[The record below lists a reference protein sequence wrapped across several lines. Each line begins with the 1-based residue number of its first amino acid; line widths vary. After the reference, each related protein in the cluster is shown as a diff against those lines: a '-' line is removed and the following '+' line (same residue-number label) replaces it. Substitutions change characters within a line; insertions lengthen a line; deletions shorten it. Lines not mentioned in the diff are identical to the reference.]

1 MAETTEQSPL
11 TTSSTPPVD
20 GLDKDPLPLPVRRSR
35 IWAWITPAI
44 SIAILAMIAWHL
56 RTVDF
61 DALVGAVP
69 TNPLFWIVFFA
80 RYFVGIIA
88 EFFIFRWLW
97 RIPFEGLIALTRKNV
112 TNELVVDY
120 LGEAY
125 FYSWARRKMKMITA
139 PFGAVKDVAIL
150 SALVSNIF
158 TLAMMF
164 LVYRYAMALNL
175 STTGTTIAVSIG
187 IMLLVSVLVLAFGKR
202 LFSLSRTQLWGISGI
217 HLIRLL
223 VSNVLL
229 AWVWSLALPNV
240 AIGWWLLLATARM
253 LISRLPLISNKD
265 VIFAAVAVFAIG
277 RDEEIQLLIALTTTL
292 TLLIHMGIGL
302 MLAVGDLTTMN
313 SKRAKDE
320 S

>member
-1 MAETTEQSPL
+1 L
-11 TTSSTPPVD
+11 TTSTTPSVD
-20 GLDKDPLPLPVRRSR
+20 GIDKDPLPLPVRRAK
-35 IWAWITPAI
+35 IWAWVTPAI

-61 DALVGAVP
+61 DKLVGAVP
-69 TNPLFWIVFFA
+69 TSILFWVVFFG

-88 EFFIFRWLW
+88 EFAIFRWLW
-97 RIPFEGLIALTRKNV
+97 HIPFEGFFALTRKNV

-125 FYSWARRKMKMITA
+125 FYSWARRKMKMVTA

-150 SALVSNIF
+150 SALVSNLF
-158 TLAMMF
+158 TLVMMA

-175 STTGTTIAVSIG
+175 STTGTTIAISIG
-187 IMLLVSVLVLAFGKR
+187 IMLLISVVVLAFSKKI
-202 LFSLSRTQLWGISGI
+202 FSLSRAQLWGISGI
-217 HLIRLL
+217 HLLRLII
-223 VSNVLL
+223 SNILL
-229 AWVWSLALPNV
+229 AWVWSIALPNV

-292 TLLIHMGIGL
+292 TLLMHMAIGL
-302 MLAVGDLTTMN
+302 MLAIGDLVTLGPKHT
-313 SKRAKDE
+313 REED
-320 S
+320 